1 MTPSLAINGRF
12 LTRRFTGVDRYAFEI
27 SARLEGAR
35 RIAPSRPPGLLA
47 GHAWE
52 QLILP
57 ARLRRGE
64 ILFSPA
70 NAGPWIVR
78 AQAVTLHDASV
89 FDHPEWFRP
98 AFAAWTRLAWK
109 ILAKQVRMILT
120 VSEFSRGRLQLHLK
134 IPDEKIRVIP
144 NGVGKPF
151 EPQSAREIQ
160 RVKEK
165 YNLNQPYFLFVGTL
179 EPRKNLGTLI
189 EAWKRMGNHF
199 ALAIIGA
206 EGNVFAQVGRSA
218 KSPDFAP
225 KSETSESAGR
235 IAGRTPAPN
244 RRRGVANP
252 TYLGHVPDDD
262 LPALYSG
269 ATAVVIP
276 SLYEGFGLPALEAL
290 ACGAPVIASNVS
302 AFPEVLDD
310 AALFINPLDVNAIA
324 EALNTIA
331 EDSSLANDLRGRGLK
346 RAALFSWD
354 DSARKVEAILRGH
367 TNL

>member
-1 MTPSLAINGRF
+1 MTPSIAVNGRF

-78 AQAVTLHDASV
+78 AQAVTLHDSSV

-109 ILAKQVRMILT
+109 ILAKQARMILT
-120 VSEFSRGRLQLHLK
+120 VSEFSHGRLQLHLK

-179 EPRKNLGTLI
+179 ESRKNLGTLLR
-189 EAWKRMGNHF
+189 AWEIFNSSHF
-199 ALAIIGA
+199 TLATAGA
-206 EGNVFAQVGRSA
+206 SGKVFAAVGRNGIPPSA
-218 KSPDFAP
+218 RKW
-225 KSETSESAGR
+225 R
-235 IAGRTPAPN
+235 IT
-244 RRRGVANP
+244 NP
-252 TYLGHVPDDD
+252 PHALGYVPDQD

-269 ATAVVIP
+269 ATAFVIP

-310 AALFINPLDVNAIA
+310 AALFVNPLDVNAIA

-354 DSARKVEAILRGH
+354 DSAQKIETILLGEKPGFSKKPGF
-367 TNL
+367 